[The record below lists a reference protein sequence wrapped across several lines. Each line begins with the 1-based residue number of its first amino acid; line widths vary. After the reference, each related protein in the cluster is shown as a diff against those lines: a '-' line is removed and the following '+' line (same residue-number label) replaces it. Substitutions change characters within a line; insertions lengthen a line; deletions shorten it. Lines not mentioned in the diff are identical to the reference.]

1 MPRYFFHIHD
11 GRSIR
16 DPEGTGLP
24 DIYVA
29 QAEAVRLSGALLRD
43 LGAKFW
49 DEKDWKLE
57 VTDELDQTLFIL
69 TFSVEERTTLI
80 NTAPDTALR

>member
-1 MPRYFFHIHD
+1 MPRYFFHIHY
-11 GRSIR
+11 GCSIR
-16 DPEGTGLP
+16 DPEGTELP

-57 VTDELDQTLFIL
+57 VTDGLDQTLFIL
-69 TFSVEERTTLI
+69 TFSVEERSILI
-80 NTAPDTALR
+80 NTEPDTAPR

>member
-16 DPEGTGLP
+16 DREGTERS

-49 DEKDWKLE
+49 DEKDWKVE

-69 TFSVEERTTLI
+69 TFSVEERTNMI
-80 NTAPDTALR
+80 NTAPDTAPT

>member
-11 GRSIR
+11 GHSIR
-16 DPEGTGLP
+16 DLEGSELS

-57 VTDELDQTLFIL
+57 VTDGLDQALFIL
-69 TFSVEERTTLI
+69 TFSVEERSILI
-80 NTAPDTALR
+80 NTEPDTAPR